1 MNNETALVQALVL
14 AITAPDSEKA
24 KECEAMAATF
34 IDLIN
39 DTDIVEACYKQAEKI
54 LSN

>member
-1 MNNETALVQALVL
+1 MNNETALIQALVL
-14 AITAPDSEKA
+14 AVTAPTDEKS
-24 KECEAMAATF
+24 KECQSMAATF

-39 DTDIVEACYKQAEKI
+39 DTDIVEACYKKAEVI